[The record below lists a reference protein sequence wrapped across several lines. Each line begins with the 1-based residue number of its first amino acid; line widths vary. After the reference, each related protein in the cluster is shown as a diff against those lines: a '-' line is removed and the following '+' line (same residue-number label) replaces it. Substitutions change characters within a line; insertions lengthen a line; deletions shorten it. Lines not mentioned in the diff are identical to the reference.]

1 MESGRGAWCAT
12 SWAPRHRGLP
22 TRFVDAERSTKREE
36 RRRPLPDE
44 DAHLSARAT
53 SSAFREDTQLATLKP
68 IDTTPAV
75 NKWSERTP
83 QFRNAVNIAIPLVS
97 CSAWCLAMSS
107 MGTVAPTRIPQLPDE
122 AVPLRTG

>member
-1 MESGRGAWCAT
+1 MAEGPGVRRPG
-12 SWAPRHRGLP
+12 PLGNRGLP

-44 DAHLSARAT
+44 DAPPVGTGDVLS
-53 SSAFREDTQLATLKP
+53 FPGDTQLATLKP